1 MQVEVLSNKKVYT
14 NTNKL
19 ANQNEN
25 NIDILNFILPDEI
38 AGFNIFLDISTPD
51 GDYETEIYNNQFVVE
66 RSISQYSSVSMQVV
80 AKDFT
85 NDVVFKSDVF
95 EFSIDSSINASEE
108 LPETQPTIIDQMQG
122 DIQDLQNSVDSI
134 DSDINDLIQ
143 EQSEQNES
151 IQNNTEAIANRYT
164 KQETNTLLDE
174 KANTTDL
181 SAVATSGNYN
191 DLINKPTIPNKTSQ
205 LTNDSGFITKN
216 VNDLE
221 NYYTDTQIDTKLE
234 GKADTSDIPT
244 DLSQLSNATTQYV
257 NETELQQAIE
267 GLGTIFNLK
276 GSVATVNDLPQTN
289 NTIGD
294 VWYVQSESAGYIW
307 LEDDGTERWEELGM
321 TVDTTDFLTKSGLAQ
336 TTGNQTNNTM
346 SQDAITKALGTK
358 QDELTAGTGI
368 SIQNGVI
375 SNTQTSAEW
384 GNITGTLS
392 NQTDLN
398 TALNG
403 KLDTSKIKT
412 TTDTTQGNVYDVT
425 YINNM
430 IGDIET
436 ILTRLTTGGG
446 VS

>member
-19 ANQNEN
+19 AKQNEN